1 MILAFLLLVIIFF
14 GSLCYLF
21 FCPFYLEIDT
31 TKNLFRIRAHHFASA
46 RLLAGSESN
55 MLEIKIL
62 GWKKHVTMFTQQAQK
77 ATYQKQK
84 NKNKKT
90 SFPEISL
97 KKIKRILGSF
107 KINQC
112 RISIDTGDVQF
123 NAFLF
128 PIFYL
133 LQLKTNKFI
142 QINFIDNI
150 EIQLEIENSLARMS
164 WAYIRS

>member
-1 MILAFLLLVIIFF
+1 
-14 GSLCYLF
+14 
-21 FCPFYLEIDT
+21 
-31 TKNLFRIRAHHFASA
+31 
-46 RLLAGSESN
+46 